1 MIEEKHRDGM
11 STGKIL
17 LLIFGGIGCL
27 GVFVVAILASIA
39 IPNFLAFNCR
49 AKQSEAKTNL
59 SGLYTAEK
67 AFFGEYDTYTTDLV
81 TANWMPDG
89 RPVYVYGFSQA
100 GPRPT
105 EKILSLIP
113 GLDPTRRTTD
123 DPRVVSPAGHANYET
138 TRMHQSNGLPL
149 TAQSLPPDTHATK
162 DEFLAGAT
170 GDIDNDGT
178 QDVWTIDG
186 RRMLVNV
193 SDDCRR

>member
-1 MIEEKHRDGM
+1 M
-11 STGKIL
+11 TL

-27 GVFVVAILASIA
+27 LGVLVVGVLAAIA

-59 SGLYTAEK
+59 AGLYTSER
-67 AFFGEYDTYTTDLV
+67 AFFGEYNTYTTDLL

-89 RPVYVYGFSQA
+89 SPLYIYGFSQA

-105 EKILSLIP
+105 AEILAVIP

-123 DPRVVSPAGHANYET
+123 DPRVLSTAGHVNYQN
-138 TRMHQSNGLPL
+138 TRMHSSNGVPL
-149 TAQSLPPDTHATK
+149 TAQSLPPGTHATK

-178 QDVWTIDG
+178 QDVWTIDD
-186 RRMLVNV
+186 RRQLINV